1 MNVSSDWFIAPRVR
15 RLERLIRLM
24 PTRPP
29 GISEG
34 KLVGTLRPQTDSPP
48 KEITQLVHVLARL
61 GILHVDSD
69 RYYLSRKGRRAATL
83 SEDRARRELAELLIQ
98 SGLLHEQVRQVVQ
111 ASIIDHEGM
120 ARSKVVQ
127 LRHSAPQILGLLRA
141 WPNIVGPSFVRIP
154 PTLFDMI
161 DAPWSLVPSP
171 SEKEGIREAIG
182 HRAEAYSFHL
192 LRSESNYPTSVVW
205 VSRDDQGLGYDIEDR
220 SEGQVHRVEVK
231 GSQGKDVRFLLTAN
245 ELDVAHQDPGSY
257 EIHFWGEINLNRSP
271 DVEFSTLRNRGFPVR
286 FEDLAAHLADQRLQ
300 ARPTRYLVTRG
311 TGELGDS

>member
-154 PTLFDMI
+154 PTLFDMWGG
-161 DAPWSLVPSP
+161 P
-171 SEKEGIREAIG
+171 
-182 HRAEAYSFHL
+182 YS
-192 LRSESNYPTSVVW
+192 
-205 VSRDDQGLGYDIEDR
+205 
-220 SEGQVHRVEVK
+220 
-231 GSQGKDVRFLLTAN
+231 
-245 ELDVAHQDPGSY
+245 
-257 EIHFWGEINLNRSP
+257 
-271 DVEFSTLRNRGFPVR
+271 
-286 FEDLAAHLADQRLQ
+286 
-300 ARPTRYLVTRG
+300 
-311 TGELGDS
+311 